1 MIKIPKC
8 STVAPVI
15 VPILEGKGVQVVQVE
30 EVLVLPVAAEDPIQ
44 VPLLAEVPV
53 KWLPH
58 PRTHSREKVTIISVL
73 LVLKTATVNPESV
86 SVHWPPVLAE
96 ALPISSIIK
105 IIVNNKIG
113 RT

>member
-1 MIKIPKC
+1 M
-8 STVAPVI
+8 
-15 VPILEGKGVQVVQVE
+15 VQVE
-30 EVLVLPVAAEDPIQ
+30 EVLVLPVVVEDPIQ

-96 ALPISSIIK
+96 ALPINSIIK
-105 IIVNNKIG
+105 VIVNNKIG

>member
-30 EVLVLPVAAEDPIQ
+30 EVLVRPEAEDPIQ

-96 ALPISSIIK
+96 VLPINSIIK
-105 IIVNNKIG
+105 VIVNNKIG

>member
-15 VPILEGKGVQVVQVE
+15 VPILEGKGVQVV

-86 SVHWPPVLAE
+86 SVHWPLVLAE
-96 ALPISSIIK
+96 ALPINSIIK
-105 IIVNNKIG
+105 VNNKIG

>member
-15 VPILEGKGVQVVQVE
+15 VPILEGKGVQVV

-86 SVHWPPVLAE
+86 SVHWPPVRAE
-96 ALPISSIIK
+96 ALPISSIMVAVK
-105 IIVNNKIG
+105 G